1 MQAPGAHPSSQ
12 EGTSQALMALI
23 SFNYLTFYVLFPC
36 NDNCHNGGVIVA
48 TFFII
53 LDYNASNLLGNLVIC
68 YLRSTDIV
76 NKIHSVPTVTHPN
89 IYSEKSVWFFL
100 SFTTY
105 SFRISYKD
113 SYCYC

>member
-1 MQAPGAHPSSQ
+1 MQAPGARPSSQ

-68 YLRSTDIV
+68 YLWSTDIV

-89 IYSEKSVWFFL
+89 IYSEKSVFVFFCL
-100 SFTTY
+100 SPHTPLE
-105 SFRISYKD
+105 
-113 SYCYC
+113 

>member
-1 MQAPGAHPSSQ
+1 MQAPGARPSSQ

-68 YLRSTDIV
+68 YLWSTDIV

-89 IYSEKSVWFFL
+89 IYSEKSVFFFFCL
-100 SFTTY
+100 SPHTPLE
-105 SFRISYKD
+105 
-113 SYCYC
+113 

>member
-1 MQAPGAHPSSQ
+1 MQAPGARPSSQ

-68 YLRSTDIV
+68 YLWSTDIV

-89 IYSEKSVWFFL
+89 IYSEKSVLFFFCL
-100 SFTTY
+100 SPHTPLE
-105 SFRISYKD
+105 
-113 SYCYC
+113 